1 MKRALSKSSTAVKH
15 LFLILYACLTFV
27 PFLWV
32 VLSSF
37 KSNAQI
43 FSAPFALP
51 EMFSFDN
58 FTRAWA
64 EAGIGR
70 YFLNSLVV
78 SIGTVLL
85 ELLVVAMLTYSAG
98 RLLHS
103 KALITLFSLGLM
115 IPIHATLIPNFLT
128 TRNAGL
134 INTPLA
140 PILIYTASNIA
151 FGFFLLRNFL
161 ATVPYDLD
169 EAAMIDGASH
179 PRIFFTILLPVC
191 KPGLATVA
199 TFAFL
204 NSWNEYL
211 YSSVLLTKKELM
223 SLTVGIN
230 NLKGQYT
237 TDYGLLCAGL
247 LFAIIPVVVMYI
259 ALQEQVVKGMT
270 AGAVKG

>member
-1 MKRALSKSSTAVKH
+1 MKRVISKSSTVAKH

-85 ELLVVAMLTYSAG
+85 ELLVVAMLSYSAG

-103 KALITLFSLGLM
+103 KALIPLFSLGLM

-134 INTPLA
+134 I
-140 PILIYTASNIA
+140 
-151 FGFFLLRNFL
+151 
-161 ATVPYDLD
+161 
-169 EAAMIDGASH
+169 
-179 PRIFFTILLPVC
+179 
-191 KPGLATVA
+191 
-199 TFAFL
+199 
-204 NSWNEYL
+204 SWNPRARV
-211 YSSVLLTKKELM
+211 SSWRKR
-223 SLTVGIN
+223 
-230 NLKGQYT
+230 
-237 TDYGLLCAGL
+237 
-247 LFAIIPVVVMYI
+247 
-259 ALQEQVVKGMT
+259 
-270 AGAVKG
+270 